1 MSPALNPNSAWP
13 SALLTLTSIVLVA
26 ALAWLAASLTWLIL
40 EPESALP
47 PIAATALPEIQTEQ
61 RDTPREAE
69 PTESGFARAAQV
81 ALFGNSEERDEIPTA
96 APETRLS
103 LKLLG
108 VSATPGAGG
117 TAIIRANSGQAQL
130 YRPDDEIGD
139 GLAILRRVEP
149 HQVILERDGRFEA
162 LRLPRG
168 DELRIG
174 GDSAPQPLQRSEA
187 EPEPSR
193 AAGTA
198 QPRIDRDRWMG
209 DPEQVMDAIR
219 TEPVMRGGS
228 LHGIRVEPRRN
239 QREFEQAGLQPG
251 DVLTTVNGQAISSIA
266 DPEAL
271 LGELRGSSHVE
282 VVVERDGQAIPLSI
296 ELAN

>member
-61 RDTPREAE
+61 REATRDAE
-69 PTESGFARAAQV
+69 PAESGFARAARV
-81 ALFGNSEERDEIPTA
+81 ALFGTSEARDEIPTA

-117 TAIIRANSGQAQL
+117 TAIIRANNRPAQL
-130 YRPDDEIGD
+130 YRPGDEIGD

-174 GDSAPQPLQRSEA
+174 GDSAPQPLQRSE
-187 EPEPSR
+187 PERSR
-193 AAGTA
+193 VVDTA

-219 TEPVMRGGS
+219 AEPVMRGGS

-271 LGELRGSSHVE
+271 LGELRGSSRVE